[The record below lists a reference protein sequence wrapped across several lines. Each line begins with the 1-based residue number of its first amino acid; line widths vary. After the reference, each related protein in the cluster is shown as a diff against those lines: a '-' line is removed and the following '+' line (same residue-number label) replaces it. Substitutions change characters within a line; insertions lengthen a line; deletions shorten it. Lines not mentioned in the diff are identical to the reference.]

1 MKIRDWLTSIDPRAK
16 SWHPKVIHQIAVA
29 QEVKSYLEVGIYR
42 GETLRRL
49 ARHCEFVVGVDID
62 EKATK
67 SIRPNER
74 LEIFLGTVQE
84 YSNSRSD
91 DSRMFDLAFIDANHL
106 VDFVIQ
112 DFDTVTQLME
122 KRGTILLHDTWPKSE
137 EYADPKYCGD
147 AYKAVDLLRQKYGEW
162 NFVTIRKH
170 PGLTI
175 AQRVGTLPSWVKK
188 PIVPGAGS

>member
-1 MKIRDWLTSIDPRAK
+1 MKIRDWLTLIDPRAK
-16 SWHPKVIHQIAVA
+16 SWHPKVIQQIAAA

-84 YSNSRSD
+84 YSNSRND
-91 DSRMFDLAFIDANHL
+91 DSLKFDLAFIDANHK
-106 VDFVIQ
+106 VDYVIQ
-112 DFDTVTQLME
+112 DFDTVTKLVE
-122 KRGTILLHDTWPKSE
+122 KRGTILLHDTWPQSE
-137 EYADPKYCGD
+137 DFADPKFCGD
-147 AYKAVDLLRQKYGEW
+147 AYKAVDLLRKQYGEW
-162 NFVTIRKH
+162 NFVTIQKH

-175 AQRVGTLPSWVKK
+175 AQRINTLPSWVKQ
-188 PIVPGAGS
+188 PRAQGPGS

>member
-1 MKIRDWLTSIDPRAK
+1 
-16 SWHPKVIHQIAVA
+16 
-29 QEVKSYLEVGIYR
+29 
-42 GETLRRL
+42 
-49 ARHCEFVVGVDID
+49 
-62 EKATK
+62 
-67 SIRPNER
+67 
-74 LEIFLGTVQE
+74 
-84 YSNSRSD
+84 
-91 DSRMFDLAFIDANHL
+91 
-106 VDFVIQ
+106 
-112 DFDTVTQLME
+112 ME

-188 PIVPGAGS
+188 PRVPGSGS